1 MPELLE
7 FQASE
12 AKAKFAE
19 LLDEVER
26 GRVVRITRRGKP
38 VARIVPETEMRRAEV
53 AEAIQALR
61 ELRAQV
67 GKAPL
72 DEILASRRES
82 HKY

>member
-1 MPELLE
+1 MPEPLE

-38 VARIVPETEMRRAEV
+38 VARIAPETDVRRAEV
-53 AEAIQALR
+53 AEAIRALHELR
-61 ELRAQV
+61 EQV

-72 DEILASRRES
+72 DEILASRHEG